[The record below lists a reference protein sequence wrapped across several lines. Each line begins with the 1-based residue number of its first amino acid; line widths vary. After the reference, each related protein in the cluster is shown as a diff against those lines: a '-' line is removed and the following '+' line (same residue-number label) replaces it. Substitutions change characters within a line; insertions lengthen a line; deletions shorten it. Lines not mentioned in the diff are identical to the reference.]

1 MKLMYRFTLA
11 VTLSV
16 TSLLAQSKL
25 SPIDK
30 FRQMEEI
37 LPTPNEY
44 RTASGAPGHKY
55 WQQKVDYKIKVEID
69 DVNQRLT
76 GAETIT
82 YHNNSPD
89 TLMYL
94 WLQLD
99 QNIWEPGSD
108 AMTTR
113 TAPDFKQFPYRTA
126 AGLLRDPFPG
136 GYKIDS
142 VTDTS
147 GGKLPHTV
155 VKTMMRV
162 DLKDPLL
169 PGGKF
174 VFNVA
179 WNYNI
184 TNSKWL
190 PGRTGYEH
198 FPKDGNYLYALA
210 QWFPRLAAYYDVY
223 GWQHKQF
230 LGQGEFTLEFGDYQ
244 VDITVPDDHIV
255 ASTGVLQNPRQVLS
269 ATHLQRL
276 ETAKKAIRP
285 VMIVT
290 EAEAIANE
298 KHKPTGKK
306 TWTFH
311 AQNVRDFAFA
321 SSRKF
326 IWDAQLHTADGHNTW
341 AMSYYPKEG
350 NPLWERYSTQA
361 VVHTLNTY
369 SRYSFLY
376 PYPIAISVNGVVNGG
391 MEYPM
396 ICFNGPRP
404 LEDKTYSSR
413 TKYGLISVVIHEV
426 GHNYFPMV
434 VNSDERQWTWLDEG
448 INSFLQYLSEQEW
461 QSDYPSRRGEPRG
474 ITEYMTSNIQEPIM
488 TNSETI
494 INLGS
499 NAYHKAEVGLNILR
513 ETILGR
519 ELFDYAFREYSR
531 RWKFK
536 RPTPSDFFRTMEDA
550 TGVDLDW
557 FWRGWFYTTEHTD
570 IALDSVKL
578 YSLDTKN
585 PDLEKPVKKKLKDEE
600 PVSISE
606 QRNKGLKLRI
616 DDYPELKDFYNKF
629 DEYAVTERD
638 RAEYKKFLDGL
649 EADEKAAL
657 TPGFNFYVMDLKNL
671 GGLVMPV
678 ILQIE
683 YTDGTS
689 ELQRI
694 PAEIWRKNNVQVS
707 KLHVTRKEIKQ
718 ITVDPF
724 LETADT
730 DLSNNHFPRKPVK
743 SPFQLFKEKIDKNPM
758 QLEKDPKG
766 EAPATSPAA
775 GQQ

>member
-255 ASTGVLQNPRQVLS
+255 ASCRI
-269 ATHLQRL
+269 H
-276 ETAKKAIRP
+276 
-285 VMIVT
+285 
-290 EAEAIANE
+290 
-298 KHKPTGKK
+298 
-306 TWTFH
+306 
-311 AQNVRDFAFA
+311 VR
-321 SSRKF
+321 
-326 IWDAQLHTADGHNTW
+326 
-341 AMSYYPKEG
+341 
-350 NPLWERYSTQA
+350 
-361 VVHTLNTY
+361 
-369 SRYSFLY
+369 
-376 PYPIAISVNGVVNGG
+376 
-391 MEYPM
+391 
-396 ICFNGPRP
+396 C
-404 LEDKTYSSR
+404 
-413 TKYGLISVVIHEV
+413 
-426 GHNYFPMV
+426 
-434 VNSDERQWTWLDEG
+434 
-448 INSFLQYLSEQEW
+448 
-461 QSDYPSRRGEPRG
+461 
-474 ITEYMTSNIQEPIM
+474 
-488 TNSETI
+488 
-494 INLGS
+494 
-499 NAYHKAEVGLNILR
+499 
-513 ETILGR
+513 
-519 ELFDYAFREYSR
+519 
-531 RWKFK
+531 
-536 RPTPSDFFRTMEDA
+536 
-550 TGVDLDW
+550 
-557 FWRGWFYTTEHTD
+557 
-570 IALDSVKL
+570 
-578 YSLDTKN
+578 
-585 PDLEKPVKKKLKDEE
+585 
-600 PVSISE
+600 
-606 QRNKGLKLRI
+606 
-616 DDYPELKDFYNKF
+616 
-629 DEYAVTERD
+629 
-638 RAEYKKFLDGL
+638 
-649 EADEKAAL
+649 
-657 TPGFNFYVMDLKNL
+657 
-671 GGLVMPV
+671 
-678 ILQIE
+678 
-683 YTDGTS
+683 
-689 ELQRI
+689 
-694 PAEIWRKNNVQVS
+694 
-707 KLHVTRKEIKQ
+707 
-718 ITVDPF
+718 
-724 LETADT
+724 
-730 DLSNNHFPRKPVK
+730 
-743 SPFQLFKEKIDKNPM
+743 
-758 QLEKDPKG
+758 
-766 EAPATSPAA
+766 
-775 GQQ
+775 